1 MAVELDPALVQ
12 RSLAE
17 AQALIDRAEILMGE
31 RKFREAG
38 EALSSGYRLFGL
50 DSRRMHAEDPRQVHR
65 HLKDPAQMCGL
76 AGLLAS
82 AADLLRRGG
91 DYDSAASTARWT
103 LSALLH
109 GTPPGDYSVMTSRLL
124 QLASAPSVP

>member
-1 MAVELDPALVQ
+1 MRVHKDPALVV

-17 AQALIDRAEILMGE
+17 AQELVERAERLMVEQRFG
-31 RKFREAG
+31 EAG
-38 EALSSGYRLFGL
+38 EMLGAGFRIFGL
-50 DSRRMHAEDPRQVHR
+50 DSRRLHAEDPRQVHR
-65 HLKDPAQMCGL
+65 HLKDPAQMRGL

-82 AADLLRRGG
+82 VADLLRRGG

-124 QLASAPSVP
+124 QLAAAPALQ